1 MKFAS
6 TGIKT
11 IPGEGV
17 IALNDRTMRMVGIP
31 LFGVVIP
38 NITGLFGHLGVQHLT
53 YWLGYLYFILLS
65 AAIWHGNRYLM
76 FRTRRRFT
84 WFDRPI
90 EKIILLVFNNVFFT
104 TPLTVAWLCL
114 WYRWAGFSAI
124 DWNTIFTVALI
135 NVICVLFVTHIYET
149 VFMDA
154 LSYNFPS
161 LQWKINA
168 TH

>member
-1 MKFAS
+1 
-6 TGIKT
+6 
-11 IPGEGV
+11 

-104 TPLTVAWLCL
+104 TPLTVAWLCCGTVGL
-114 WYRWAGFSAI
+114 GFPPSI
-124 DWNTIFTVALI
+124 GTR
-135 NVICVLFVTHIYET
+135 
-149 VFMDA
+149 
-154 LSYNFPS
+154 S
-161 LQWKINA
+161 LQWHSSMSSAFSSSRISMRRCLWTLCRTTSPHCNGKLTQYIEA
-168 TH
+168 SKYAPQ